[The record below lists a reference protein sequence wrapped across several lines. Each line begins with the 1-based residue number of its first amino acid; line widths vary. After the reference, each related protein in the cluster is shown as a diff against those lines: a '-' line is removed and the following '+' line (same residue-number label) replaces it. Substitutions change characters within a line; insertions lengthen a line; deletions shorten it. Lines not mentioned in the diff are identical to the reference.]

1 MEKFVESKF
10 VTRSVNIGLG
20 SLLIGLLFALIAV
33 TTSIFLEFTD
43 WWTAFCFI
51 FGTGL
56 VFGGA
61 LFGAIVGRFSKRD
74 EYTSKFIKYIRLRL
88 SEAYTKEEL
97 ESLLREFGELAIEG
111 GTYCLSYPV
120 DLRRIH
126 QEIIT
131 KIDFITE
138 LKKREENGK

>member
-10 VTRSVNIGLG
+10 VTRSVNIGLL
-20 SLLIGLLFALIAV
+20 SFLLGVIFALVAGV
-33 TTSIFLEFTD
+33 TSIFVEFTD
-43 WWTAFCFI
+43 WWIKFCFI
-51 FGTGL
+51 FGVIL
-56 VFGGA
+56 VFGGS
-61 LFGAIVGRFSKRD
+61 LYGAIVGRFSKRD
-74 EYTSKFIKYIRLRL
+74 EYTSKFIKYIRIRL